1 MAENKKSIIVY
12 ADWLELFEYLT
23 NEEAGLLIKHFFRYV
38 NDLNPVAPDRFIEA
52 QFIPIKQCLKRDLV
66 KWEQTLEGRSKAGK
80 ASAEAKRLAKL
91 TEQTS
96 TNSTNVDSVQQ
107 TSTNSTD
114 SVNDSVSVNV
124 NDNVILLE
132 KETKE
137 IFSEIEILPLKDQ
150 EEKRKKVAPKK
161 EINLPSDFIEI
172 WDLWLE
178 YRTAK
183 KIKLYANDKFEQMAI
198 DKLLKYSNNN
208 PIIAK
213 QIINESITNS
223 WTGFFE
229 LKNKAKD
236 GTESRPN
243 RNR

>member
-38 NDLNPVAPDRFIEA
+38 NDLNPIAPDRFIEA
-52 QFIPIKQCLKRDLV
+52 QFIPIKQTLKRDLD

-91 TEQTS
+91 AEQSS
-96 TNSTNVDSVQQ
+96 TNSTSVDFEQQ
-107 TSTNSTD
+107 SSTNSTD
-114 SVNDSVSVNV
+114 SVNDSVSVNES
-124 NDNVILLE
+124 DNVILLE

-137 IFSEIEILPLKDQ
+137 DFSEIEILPLKDQ

-161 EINLPSDFIEI
+161 EINLPSEFIEI

-183 KIKLYANDKFEQMAI
+183 KIKGYANDKFEQMAI
-198 DKLLKYSNNN
+198 DKLLKFSNSN